1 MHSCKICV
9 YVPKS
14 TKVAQLMFYSLIIAM
29 NSQERSFHL
38 LFPCFQWQQLLLVAS
53 EIHKELLVLQMWFRF
68 KRKNKVN
75 TSIFSSPGFLTGGHV
90 LRLFHGHMDECLAIS
105 TPEEGE
111 EKRR

>member
-1 MHSCKICV
+1 MC
-9 YVPKS
+9 PNG
-14 TKVAQLMFYSLIIAM
+14 TKVAQLMFHRLIIAVD
-29 NSQERSFHL
+29 SQEHSFHL
-38 LFPCFQWQQLLLVAS
+38 PFPCFQWQQLLLVSS

-68 KRKNKVN
+68 KRKNKMN